1 MNIEHQSPS
10 NPTNKTSLT
19 PPPPPPQTILQTLQ
33 IQPPGPPP
41 QRPLQIETLRR
52 HKRSLLHPGLPRK
65 APVLRP
71 RLPPLLLLSLRPP
84 QRPPRLLLLPQH
96 ARRRPPSLWPK
107 QAAHAIQR
115 PAALLLRLR
124 RLGRAE
130 REALAARA
138 QRPRRHLRPS
148 DRTCR
153 DRAGGFHSRGG
164 QRHSAFRPEG
174 TSCEA

>member
-1 MNIEHQSPS
+1 MDIEHQSPS

-130 REALAARA
+130 RETLAARD

-148 DRTCR
+148 DWACWDWAWRFHPW
-153 DRAGGFHSRGG
+153 GG
-164 QRHSAFRPEG
+164 
-174 TSCEA
+174 